1 MRISILGSK
10 GIVGNAIF
18 KSLKNKFIY
27 ELNSNSYEYTKNIYI
42 N

>member
-27 ELNSNSYEYTKNIYI
+27 ELNSIHMNIQKIYI